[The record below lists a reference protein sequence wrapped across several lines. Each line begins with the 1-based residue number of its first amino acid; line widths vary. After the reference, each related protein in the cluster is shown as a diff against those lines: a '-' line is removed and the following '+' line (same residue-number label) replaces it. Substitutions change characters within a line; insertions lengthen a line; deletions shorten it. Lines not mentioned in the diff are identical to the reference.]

1 MTQGNSPSTLK
12 PIFRSIEV
20 STGVPITLGEPLSDA
35 AKELLVPP
43 WEAQQKQ
50 YRLKPGSFKDAVEIV
65 IQLTD
70 ATVGTD
76 VVQQM
81 SFRYADGTDYKE
93 MVANFE
99 WQIGPPTSQ
108 NGGNGNEVSVWL
120 DPNTRFQLV
129 NSAAGIQSMLRDVT
143 PPVGQKEA

>member
-70 ATVGTD
+70 ATVGAD
-76 VVQQM
+76 LVQWM

-108 NGGNGNEVSVWL
+108 NGGNGNEVSTWQ
-120 DPNTRFQLV
+120 DPDTRFQLV
-129 NSAAGIQSMLRDVT
+129 NSASGIQSMLRDRVLT
-143 PPVGQKEA
+143 GGQKEA